1 MDNLYGYAGKY
12 LRVNLEDGSVATEP
26 TQSYRERFIGGR
38 GIGAKIY
45 WDRVSPETEALSAN
59 NHVILSNGPLAGVP
73 GLAGSRWQICGKAR
87 LVAGDRFSYANG
99 GGSLGAWLKF
109 AGYDAVEI
117 FGASDRP
124 VYLLIED
131 DKAELR
137 HAPELW
143 GKGTYETREILKA
156 GLGKDTRVAA
166 IGPAGEAGSVMA
178 TLVADDDAS
187 ASSGFGAVLG
197 YKKLKAIAIRTS
209 NRHVNVARPDQ
220 LRILVGRF
228 RQMSRGSRYIYS
240 GSGGPTRNPGVARL
254 DPDYNQALKKTA
266 CYGCGTGC
274 TRSWYQIANN
284 GRVKIL
290 CVSAAFY
297 SPWVIRQHG
306 SWNDTAFQAS
316 RLCNDCGLDTNSLMP
331 LISWLDR
338 CFKAG
343 IINEKETGL
352 PLSQIGTLEFLKDMA
367 EKICKGEGFGRYL
380 ASGIFK
386 AAEEA
391 GAQARTMVKEVFPRT
406 GQIYP
411 YEPRHYLTT
420 GLLYVMEPRLA
431 TPLAHEVVFP
441 AHWWLDHKH
450 NPESD
455 YFNAGLLKHIANEF
469 MGSDLALDFSTW
481 EGKAL
486 AAVKIQNRESI
497 KECLILCDFAWPVM
511 KVTESDDHRGD
522 PSLPSQTFTAVTG
535 QEIDQDGLDSIGE
548 RVFNLQ
554 RAILVR
560 EGHEGRKDDRLQE
573 YEYSEPLTSGLGAA
587 TKFRLP
593 GKNAEEMSRAGA
605 VIERTEFESIKE
617 EFYRLRGWDVAT
629 GLQTS
634 QKLISLGLSDIA
646 AALKKL
652 GLAV

>member
-1 MDNLYGYAGKY
+1 MADLFGYTGRY
-12 LRVNLEDGSVATEP
+12 LRVNLTDGSVTTEP
-26 TQSYRERFIGGR
+26 TTIYRERFIGGR

-45 WDRVSPETEALSAN
+45 WDQVSSETKALSEN

-73 GLAGSRWQICGKAR
+73 GLAASRWQICGKAP
-87 LVAGDRFSYANG
+87 LVASDRFSYANG

-117 FGASDRP
+117 FGRSDRP
-124 VYLLIED
+124 VYLFIED

-137 HAPELW
+137 HVPELW
-143 GKGTYETREILKA
+143 GRGTYETREILKSK
-156 GLGKDTRVAA
+156 LGQDTRVAA
-166 IGPAGEAGSVMA
+166 IGPAGEAESIMA

-197 YKKLKAIAIRTS
+197 HKKLKAIAIRAS
-209 NRHVNVARPDQ
+209 NRRVAVARPDQ
-220 LRILVGRF
+220 LRILVNRF

-240 GSGGPTRNPGVARL
+240 GSGGPTRSPGVARL

-274 TRSWYQIANN
+274 TRSWYQIKDD

-297 SPWVIRQHG
+297 SPWVIRQYG

-316 RLCNDCGLDTNSLMP
+316 RLCNDYALDTNSLMP

-352 PLSQIGTLEFLKDMA
+352 PLSQIGTLDFLEVLAK
-367 EKICKGEGFGRYL
+367 KISRRQDFGHHL

-391 GAQARTMVKEVFPRT
+391 GTQARTMVKEVFPRT

-441 AHWWLDHKH
+441 AHWWLDNK
-450 NPESD
+450 NKPEGD
-455 YFNAGLLKHIANEF
+455 YFDAELLKYIAKAF
-469 MGSDLALDFSTW
+469 MGSESALDFSTW

-486 AAVKIQNRESI
+486 AAVLIQNRESI

-511 KVTESDDHRGD
+511 KAADSVDHLGD
-522 PSLPSQTFTAVTG
+522 PSLPSQVFTAVTG
-535 QEIDQDGLDSIGE
+535 QEIDQDGLDRIGE

-554 RAILVR
+554 RAIMIR
-560 EGHEGRKDDRLQE
+560 EGHYGRKDDRLQE

-593 GKNAEEMSRAGA
+593 GKNAEEISRAGA
-605 VIERTEFESIKE
+605 VIERTEFEAIKE

-629 GLQTS
+629 GLQTLE
-634 QKLISLGLSDIA
+634 KLISLGLPEIA
-646 AALKKL
+646 AVLKKL
-652 GLAV
+652 ELAV